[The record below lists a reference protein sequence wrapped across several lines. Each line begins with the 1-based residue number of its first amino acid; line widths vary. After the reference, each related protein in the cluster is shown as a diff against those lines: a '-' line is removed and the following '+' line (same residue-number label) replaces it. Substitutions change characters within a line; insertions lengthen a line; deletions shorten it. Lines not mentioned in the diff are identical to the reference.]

1 MVPLQQAHVPLTFCY
16 TIKNTRIWVLMPTP
30 CRVSHPGEV
39 ARIRARNTLD
49 SSPFD
54 CGDGWHSRC
63 AFKIVQW
70 LTVRDRIRAP

>member
-54 CGDGWHSRC
+54 CGD
-63 AFKIVQW
+63 
-70 LTVRDRIRAP
+70 